1 MLTGEI
7 KQMKETSLYRNKK
20 KTSQLL
26 SISGGLCLL
35 LLIVLLY
42 SIGLFDGVF
51 KAKPTVFSAGALLVL
66 LILLFSSLLSLRDK
80 TAQIVLNDR
89 YFLGK
94 TTPVSKAFGQGDWQD
109 VKSIDLQKVG
119 GDTMVIVTLGNTPKY
134 KEQLSSLLWKMACQE
149 STQEL
154 CIMYSSSTI
163 DLEPSELYQLFV
175 SYWKGARVIDK

>member
-1 MLTGEI
+1 ME
-7 KQMKETSLYRNKK
+7 ETSLYRNKR
-20 KTSQLL
+20 KTIQLL
-26 SISGGLCLL
+26 SISGALCLL
-35 LLIVLLY
+35 LLLVLLY
-42 SIGLFDGVF
+42 SIGLFDGEF

-109 VKSIDLQKVG
+109 VKNIDLQKTG
-119 GDTMVIVTLGNTPKY
+119 GDTLVVVTLGNPTKY
-134 KEQLSSLLWKMACQE
+134 EGQLSSLLWKMAYQE

-175 SYWKGARVIDK
+175 SYWKGTQVTDT

>member
-1 MLTGEI
+1 ME
-7 KQMKETSLYRNKK
+7 ETSLYRNKR
-20 KTSQLL
+20 KTIQLL
-26 SISGGLCLL
+26 SISGALCLL
-35 LLIVLLY
+35 LLVILLF
-42 SIGLFDGVF
+42 SIGVFDGVF
-51 KAKPTVFSAGALLVL
+51 KAKPTVFSAGTLLIL

-94 TTPVSKAFGQGDWQD
+94 TTPVSKAFGRGDWQD

-119 GDTMVIVTLGNTPKY
+119 GDTLVVVTLGHPSKY
-134 KEQLSSLLWKMACQE
+134 KERLSSLLWKMAYQE

-175 SYWKGARVIDK
+175 SYWKRVKVIDV